1 MINNEHESVQ
11 RQRGGPRE
19 GSGRP
24 RTDRKIAVSFRISQE
39 AADKLATVANKSEF
53 LDELIKRSL

>member
-1 MINNEHESVQ
+1 MENK
-11 RQRGGPRE
+11 RRGGPRE

-39 AADKLATVANKSEF
+39 AADKLATIKNKSEF
-53 LDELIKRSL
+53 LDELIKRSI

>member
-1 MINNEHESVQ
+1 MEEKK
-11 RQRGGPRE
+11 RGGRRE

-24 RTDRKIAVSFRISQE
+24 ETDRKVALSVRISQE

-53 LDELIKRSL
+53 IDELIKLSI

>member
-1 MINNEHESVQ
+1 MINNEQERVQ

-24 RTDRKIAVSFRISQE
+24 ATDRKVSLSVRISRE
-39 AADKLATVANKSEF
+39 AADKLATVKNKSEF
-53 LDELIKRSL
+53 IDTLIKRSL